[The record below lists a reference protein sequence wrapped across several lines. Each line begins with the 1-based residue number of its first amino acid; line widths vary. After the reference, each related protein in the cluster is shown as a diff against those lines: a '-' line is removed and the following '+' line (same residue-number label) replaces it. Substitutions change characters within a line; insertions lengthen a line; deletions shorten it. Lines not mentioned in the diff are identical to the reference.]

1 MDELNLHEDQNADT
15 QGEQSFE
22 SRSDEGKTSEG
33 SNKTAEQVK
42 EEQKTAWLNNIRT
55 GKKTLDEMP
64 ANLGWLRKEIE
75 PELAPPVEKKLEVEK
90 KGFDISSQ
98 VQAELRKQKELEEKE
113 VLVSFLKEGSVSDDM
128 LSDIESNY
136 RAFMSDGMSDFNAL
150 KSAMRVSGVKDVA
163 SIISEKKR
171 EAMLFPG
178 VSSQERRV
186 VNQGN
191 GMSELEKRLSTDLPP
206 GFSL

>member
-22 SRSDEGKTSEG
+22 SQSDEGKTSEG
-33 SNKTAEQVK
+33 SNKKAEQVK
-42 EEQKTAWLNNIRT
+42 EEQKTAWLNNIRS

-75 PELAPPVEKKLEVEK
+75 PELAPPAEKKLEVEK